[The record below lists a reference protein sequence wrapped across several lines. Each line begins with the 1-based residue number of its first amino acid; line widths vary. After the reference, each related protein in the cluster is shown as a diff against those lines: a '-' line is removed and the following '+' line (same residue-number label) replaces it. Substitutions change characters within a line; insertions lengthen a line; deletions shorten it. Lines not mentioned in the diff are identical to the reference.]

1 MEQQPAAKKQRI
13 DLEDASQI
21 MRVHIRCLGAPI
33 DAKISNQNL
42 LHLSSFPHHVVNGEF
57 TVDARKSLHLK
68 ILVKTWQDGASVPAE
83 ASRLFGGPLKL
94 CLSVVPEERDDMV
107 IVSNVFPNKS
117 TSFLQAKT
125 SEIFA
130 DAKEKDASNSFV
142 YASAGDDGLAFFNF
156 RCVVLNNAVQN
167 RAPKARWRFRVTIAD
182 PRLQRRDVCW
192 LSAPFRIKSQVRDR

>member
-21 MRVHIRCLGAPI
+21 MRVHIRCLAAPI
-33 DAKISNQNL
+33 DTKISNQNL

-68 ILVKTWQDGASVPAE
+68 ILVKTWKDGASVPAE

-107 IVSNVFPNKS
+107 IVSNRFPNKS
-117 TSFLQAKT
+117 PTFLATKT

-130 DAKEKDASNSFV
+130 DAKELDASNSFV
-142 YASAGDDGLAFFNF
+142 YASAGDDGLAFFSF